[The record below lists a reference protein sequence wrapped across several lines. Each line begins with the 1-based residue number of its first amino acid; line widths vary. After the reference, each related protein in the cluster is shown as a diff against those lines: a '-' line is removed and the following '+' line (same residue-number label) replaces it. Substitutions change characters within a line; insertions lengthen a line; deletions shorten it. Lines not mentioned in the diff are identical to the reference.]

1 MCIHP
6 CIYQIAHTKTYVK
19 YIYSV
24 QCMCLIEL
32 CAGVSVCYCDK
43 CKDLASLLTS
53 IPHCMSICSS
63 VSTVTITY
71 TGEGIHSVCDN
82 VLAFTWQCSTPHSF
96 SVAVEYT
103 LYTNTVVSHKCV
115 LFIMYM
121 ETDTSI
127 QQVLQGVMV
136 VNAYQVPLYNTCH
149 PCRGFALL
157 VS

>member
-1 MCIHP
+1 MCVIMYLHSSGNV
-6 CIYQIAHTKTYVK
+6 AH
-19 YIYSV
+19 
-24 QCMCLIEL
+24 
-32 CAGVSVCYCDK
+32 
-43 CKDLASLLTS
+43 LT
-53 IPHCMSICSS
+53 H
-63 VSTVTITY
+63 
-71 TGEGIHSVCDN
+71 
-82 VLAFTWQCSTPHSF
+82 

-115 LFIMYM
+115 LFIMYK